1 MIKFI
6 KKIIFLL
13 LFFNFLAGC
22 QTVKDGFT
30 NNKKSKSAEE
40 FLIEKK
46 NPLVLPPDFSKL
58 PIPKNETAKVGT
70 EKNFDI
76 KKILK
81 NNTLDNEKINK
92 VDTEGTLEKSIIE
105 KIKKN

>member
-1 MIKFI
+1 MSKLL
-6 KKIIFLL
+6 KKIIFIL
-13 LFFNFLAGC
+13 LFVNFLAGC

-58 PIPKNETAKVGT
+58 PVPKNQTNEVGT
-70 EKNFDI
+70 LENFDI

-81 NNTLDNEKINK
+81 SSASDKKIDQVEVNK
-92 VDTEGTLEKSIIE
+92 TLEKSIIE